1 MSEDL
6 PTLERPMKAYSG
18 SVLWGQ
24 DFTEGLLCTKV
35 AECIN
40 IVVRGLDGRIMNRSF
55 KLTYWA
61 PETARAS
68 GRIGL
73 RIRCHTW
80 RARREPSPGA
90 SDALAGSWSKTCRHS
105 R

>member
-1 MSEDL
+1 MSCVLPGFCEVIASPLCPVSILMSEDL

-40 IVVRGLDGRIMNRSF
+40 IVIWVLVDEWIGSLD
-55 KLTYWA
+55 
-61 PETARAS
+61 
-68 GRIGL
+68 
-73 RIRCHTW
+73 
-80 RARREPSPGA
+80 
-90 SDALAGSWSKTCRHS
+90 
-105 R
+105 

>member
-35 AECIN
+35 AESIN
-40 IVVRGLDGRIMNRSF
+40 IVVWVLVDEWIGALD
-55 KLTYWA
+55 
-61 PETARAS
+61 
-68 GRIGL
+68 
-73 RIRCHTW
+73 
-80 RARREPSPGA
+80 
-90 SDALAGSWSKTCRHS
+90 
-105 R
+105 

>member
-18 SVLWGQ
+18 RVLWGQ

-40 IVVRGLDGRIMNRSF
+40 IVFWVLVD
-55 KLTYWA
+55 
-61 PETARAS
+61 E
-68 GRIGL
+68 RIG
-73 RIRCHTW
+73 
-80 RARREPSPGA
+80 
-90 SDALAGSWSKTCRHS
+90 ALD
-105 R
+105 

>member
-18 SVLWGQ
+18 RVLWGQ

-40 IVVRGLDGRIMNRSF
+40 IVFWVLVD
-55 KLTYWA
+55 
-61 PETARAS
+61 E
-68 GRIGL
+68 RIGAL
-73 RIRCHTW
+73 DQCTGHLKLLVHLV
-80 RARREPSPGA
+80 EA
-90 SDALAGSWSKTCRHS
+90 S
-105 R
+105 